1 MKVIHIEELK
11 RQLFDAL
18 KKQEDPRMAG
28 NGNIFDEYPY
38 SNPADRGLYERFMR
52 GEKSGA
58 VGPAIPIS
66 RKHPW
71 SRPSRPVEIIP
82 AETAGPTRTADKKMI
97 SY

>member
-28 NGNIFDEYPY
+28 DGNIFDEYPY

-52 GEKSGA
+52 GEKVRGSWANDSDIEKTSLEPA
-58 VGPAIPIS
+58 VPG
-66 RKHPW
+66 R
-71 SRPSRPVEIIP
+71 
-82 AETAGPTRTADKKMI
+82 
-97 SY
+97 